1 MSTSF
6 FRPTRSAGAMTL
18 RLRGGVSLVE
28 VMVGVSIFASGLLV
42 VAGAA
47 TRGVAETTDAR
58 RDMEYV
64 ADLCQVTDS
73 LLALG
78 YGKVTTGSTSIRGR
92 GVSWKVTAFGTNGQL
107 VTMSVQRKADSDR
120 TRTVADIVALYLAK
134 PNPGS

>member
-1 MSTSF
+1 
-6 FRPTRSAGAMTL
+6 MTL

-28 VMVGVSIFASGLLV
+28 VMVGVSIFAAGLLV

-47 TRGVAETTDAR
+47 TRGIAETTDAR

-64 ADLCQVTDS
+64 ADLYQVTDS

-78 YGKVTTGSTSIRGR
+78 YGKVTTGSTSIRDR
-92 GVSWKVTAFGTNGQL
+92 AVSWKVTAFGTNGQL